1 MGEKRYM
8 DKTQTESKL
17 AFLQQLE
24 LEALAELKAYCDKH
38 DIMFFLRGGSVMGAV
53 KYNGFIPWDDDMD
66 IAVPREGYDRLISL
80 SEKEPFSDK
89 FTLESYHFNPEAH
102 CYFPRILLKEELRMQ
117 YELPR
122 NNTMGLVLIDVLPL
136 DGAPSGGIALNWYF
150 FKVYLY
156 RVLAAL
162 WTMDQKETVNM
173 HSRRQNALLR
183 VLRGLQIHR
192 LYTQEGIYK
201 RLDSLYRKNCW
212 KTSKMAGT
220 ITGSLRE
227 KEIMPASIW
236 GEGILHTFGSHEF
249 YIPSEYDEYL
259 KRLYG
264 ADYMETL
271 PSEEK
276 RKSHMTQ
283 KL

>member
-1 MGEKRYM
+1 MHN
-8 DKTQTESKL
+8 TQTESKL

-24 LEALAELKAYCDKH
+24 LEALTELKAYCDRH

-53 KYNGFIPWDDDMD
+53 KYSGFIPWDDDMD
-66 IAVPREGYDRLISL
+66 IAVPREGYDRLIAL
-80 SEKEPFSDK
+80 SEKEPFSER
-89 FTLESYHFNPEAH
+89 FTLESYHFNPDIH
-102 CYFPRILLKEELRMQ
+102 CYFPRVLLKEEYRKQ
-117 YELPR
+117 YDLPK

-136 DGAPSGGIALNWYF
+136 DGAPSGGIALKWYF
-150 FKVYLY
+150 FKVYAY

-173 HSRRQNALLR
+173 HSRKQNALLK
-183 VLRGLQIHR
+183 VLRGLQIRR

-201 RLDSLYRKNCW
+201 RLDRLYRKYNW
-212 KTSKMAGT
+212 KKSKMAGT

-227 KEIMPASIW
+227 KEIMPVSIW
-236 GEGILHTFGSHEF
+236 GNGVLHAFGAQEF
-249 YIPSEYDEYL
+249 FIPSEYDAYL

-264 ADYMETL
+264 EDYMETL
-271 PSEEK
+271 PSKEK
-276 RKSHMTQ
+276 RKSHMTK

>member
-1 MGEKRYM
+1 MHS
-8 DKTQTESKL
+8 TQTESKL

-24 LEALAELKAYCDKH
+24 LEALTELKAYCDKY

-53 KYNGFIPWDDDMD
+53 KYSGFIPWDDDMD
-66 IAVPREGYDRLISL
+66 IAVPREGYDRLIAL
-80 SEKEPFSDK
+80 SEKEPFSER
-89 FTLESYHFNPEAH
+89 FTLESYHFNPDTH
-102 CYFPRILLKEELRMQ
+102 CYFPRILLKEEYRKQ
-117 YELPR
+117 YDLPK

-136 DGAPSGGIALNWYF
+136 DGAPSGGVPLKWYF
-150 FKVYLY
+150 LKVYAY

-173 HSRRQNALLR
+173 HSRKQNALLK
-183 VLRGLQIHR
+183 VLRGLQIRR

-201 RLDSLYRKNCW
+201 RLDRLYRKYNW

-236 GEGILHTFGSHEF
+236 GEGVLHAFGAQEF
-249 YIPSEYDEYL
+249 FIPSEYDTYL

-264 ADYMETL
+264 EDYMETL